1 MTHKDLEVW
10 KKSMDLVEDFYKL
23 MKQLPKSEK
32 YGLISQIKRSSISI
46 PSNIAEG
53 AGRAS
58 TKEFIRYL
66 DIARGSLSELE
77 TQLLLLDRL
86 GFCSPEENLNEE
98 IQTISKMLYGL
109 KLSLKNKL
117 K

>member
-1 MTHKDLEVW
+1 MV
-10 KKSMDLVEDFYKL
+10 
-23 MKQLPKSEK
+23 
-32 YGLISQIKRSSISI
+32 LITAEEFSI

-53 AGRAS
+53 AARAS
-58 TKEFIRYL
+58 TKEFIRFL
-66 DIARGSLSELE
+66 NIASGSLSELE

-98 IQTISKMLYGL
+98 IQTIGKMLYGL

>member
-10 KKSMDLVEDFYKL
+10 KKSMDLVVDVYKL
-23 MKQLPKSEK
+23 MKQLPESEK

-58 TKEFIRYL
+58 TKEFIRFL
-66 DIARGSLSELE
+66 DIATGSLSELE
-77 TQLLLLDRL
+77 TQ
-86 GFCSPEENLNEE
+86 
-98 IQTISKMLYGL
+98 
-109 KLSLKNKL
+109 
-117 K
+117 

>member
-10 KKSMDLVEDFYKL
+10 KKSMDLVEDVYKL
-23 MKQLPKSEK
+23 MKQLTENEK

-58 TKEFIRYL
+58 TKEFIRFL
-66 DIARGSLSELE
+66 DIATGSLSELE
-77 TQLLLLDRL
+77 TQLLLLERL
-86 GFCSPEENLNEE
+86 GFCSTEENLTEE
-98 IQTISKMLYGL
+98 IQTIGKMLYGL
-109 KLSLKNKL
+109 RISLRNKL

>member
-10 KKSMDLVEDFYKL
+10 KKSMDLVEDVYKL
-23 MKQLPKSEK
+23 MKQLPENEK

-53 AGRAS
+53 AARGS
-58 TKEFIRYL
+58 TKEFIRFL
-66 DIARGSLSELE
+66 DIASGSLSELE
-77 TQLLLLDRL
+77 TQLLLLERL
-86 GFCSPEENLNEE
+86 GFCRTEENLREE
-98 IQTISKMLYGL
+98 IETIGKMLYGL
-109 KLSLKNKL
+109 RVSLRKKL